1 MPPNSCACRARVAPW
16 RSNRL
21 SIYVSCAM
29 MVLRVS
35 ARLAWL
41 SGLVVALS
49 GQLSG
54 VDMVIDAPVLEADT
68 KLLRHPGR

>member
-1 MPPNSCACRARVAPW
+1 
-16 RSNRL
+16 
-21 SIYVSCAM
+21 M